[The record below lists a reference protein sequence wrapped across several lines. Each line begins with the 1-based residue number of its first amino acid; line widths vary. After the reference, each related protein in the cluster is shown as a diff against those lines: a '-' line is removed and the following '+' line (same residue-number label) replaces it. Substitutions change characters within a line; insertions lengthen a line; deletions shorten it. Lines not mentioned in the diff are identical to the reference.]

1 MKILMTFFLLLP
13 NLIFAQIISGKIIDE
28 QNQPIKNS
36 SVEVEIPSQDPI
48 ITESNENGEFNFEL
62 HQAQLF
68 TIYIKEFGYQ
78 EFEKTYQANSE
89 NYLIITLQKDE
100 TINLKDVVVSS
111 QKPLLKRKIDRIEF
125 NVENT
130 PLQNLSAW
138 DIVKNTP
145 NVLLKNEQLSVRGNT
160 QILVTINDKKTLM
173 SQDDLKQL
181 LENTDGATVS
191 SVEVITNPPAKYEA
205 SGSAIIN
212 IKMKKNVLS
221 GYKGQISTRYHQSI
235 YSKGMIGTSQ
245 SYNTEKWQLT
255 GSYYLVNG
263 KYVRK
268 NFDVTTYEKD
278 QTRWESDM
286 IR

>member
-48 ITESNENGEFNFEL
+48 IIESNENGEFNFEL
-62 HQAQLF
+62 QQASTF

-145 NVLLKNEQLSVRGNT
+145 NVIMKNDQLSVRGNT

-173 SQDDLKQL
+173 SQDDLKQF
-181 LENTDGATVS
+181 LENTDGTTVS
-191 SVEVITNPPAKYEA
+191 SVEVITIP
-205 SGSAIIN
+205 
-212 IKMKKNVLS
+212 L
-221 GYKGQISTRYHQSI
+221 
-235 YSKGMIGTSQ
+235 
-245 SYNTEKWQLT
+245 L
-255 GSYYLVNG
+255 
-263 KYVRK
+263 
-268 NFDVTTYEKD
+268 
-278 QTRWESDM
+278 
-286 IR
+286 